1 MTHIEIEHEP
11 MGLIIRASGIVSN
24 GECDNG
30 GCYDLGM
37 YVPDRSKKKE
47 YLYSAITGLK
57 VGSAYPKTWI
67 SLFEGLDDKAVAMLK
82 LNINEMFYEE
92 LKTDIEWKE
101 EQGRE

>member
-1 MTHIEIEHEP
+1 MSHIEIEHEP

-30 GCYDLGM
+30 GCDDLGM
-37 YVPDRSKKKE
+37 YVPDKSKP
-47 YLYSAITGLK
+47 K
-57 VGSAYPKTWI
+57 VPSKLTVSPPLMVYPRRWV
-67 SLFEGLDDKAVAMLK
+67 SLFEGLDDNAKAMLK

-92 LKTDIEWKE
+92 IKTDIEWKE